1 MRRGPGFTT
10 QAFMG
15 PVCALSAGS
24 RWGCVLRI
32 TDESSV
38 GQGLRQKI
46 ALLPFISLFLADFSF
61 IFIYIGITMNL
72 DRYDQHIL
80 ELLQQDGRINNQD
93 LAERIGLSPSPCLRR
108 VRALEESGLIRG
120 YRALLD
126 AKKLGL
132 NLMALVHI
140 SMDRHTPERFEN
152 FETAV
157 SLLPEVLE
165 CLLITGQDAD
175 YQLKVVVRD
184 MDHYQALLLNKLT
197 RIEGVT
203 GVHSSFV
210 LRRVLDKTAMAV
222 S

>member
-1 MRRGPGFTT
+1 
-10 QAFMG
+10 
-15 PVCALSAGS
+15 
-24 RWGCVLRI
+24 VLRI
-32 TDESSV
+32 TDETSV
-38 GQGLRQKI
+38 GQGAWQKI
-46 ALLPFISLFLADFSF
+46 ALLSLNLLFLAYFA
-61 IFIYIGITMNL
+61 FIYQNIGITMNF

-80 ELLQQDGRINNQD
+80 EVLQQEGRINNQD

-157 SLLPEVLE
+157 GLLPEVLE

-184 MDHYQALLLNKLT
+184 MDHYQTLLLNKLT

-222 S
+222 A